1 MQSWAHRRLSN
12 LQEAHGEVP
21 FPPILLP
28 RKVWRALERRGL
40 RKRTV
45 TVENV
50 RLKTSKQV
58 GENGNGEVCIYSSR

>member
-28 RKVWRALERRGL
+28 RKVNLESSGEE
-40 RKRTV
+40 RTK
-45 TVENV
+45 EEDCD
-50 RLKTSKQV
+50 S
-58 GENGNGEVCIYSSR
+58 